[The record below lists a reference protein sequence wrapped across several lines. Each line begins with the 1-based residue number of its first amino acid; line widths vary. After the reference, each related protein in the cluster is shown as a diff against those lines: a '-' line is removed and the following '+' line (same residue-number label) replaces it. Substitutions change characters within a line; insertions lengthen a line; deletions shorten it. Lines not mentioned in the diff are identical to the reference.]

1 MQAAAAATII
11 TLISASLAFSAPA
24 LAADDQSGG
33 AAFGTPAAAQTGTD
47 PSTTGGVDSA
57 PAPVPA
63 PQPAPVPA
71 PGALATIAPDGL
83 AVAPAGAP
91 AQVQDIIAAGNQIA
105 RKPYLWG
112 GGHRRWLARGYDCS
126 GSVSFALHGAGLLSA
141 PFVSGDFARWGD
153 SGPGAWVTLYANAG
167 HVFMVVAGLRFDT
180 SGQRSAGTRWQ
191 PAQRRVKGFSV
202 RHPAG
207 L

>member
-1 MQAAAAATII
+1 MQAAAAATVI
-11 TLISASLAFSAPA
+11 TLISASLAYSAPA
-24 LAADDQSGG
+24 LAADDHSGG
-33 AAFGTPAAAQTGTD
+33 AAFGTPAPAQTGPD
-47 PSTTGGVDSA
+47 PSSTGGVDSI
-57 PAPVPA
+57 PPPVPV
-63 PQPAPVPA
+63 PVVA
-71 PGALATIAPDGL
+71 AGATIAPSGM
-83 AVAPAGAP
+83 AIAPAGAP
-91 AQVQDIIAAGNQIA
+91 IPVQDIIAAGNQIA
-105 RKPYLWG
+105 RKPYVWG

-180 SGQRSAGTRWQ
+180 SGQRNSGTRWQ
-191 PAQRRVKGFSV
+191 PVQRRVTGFSV